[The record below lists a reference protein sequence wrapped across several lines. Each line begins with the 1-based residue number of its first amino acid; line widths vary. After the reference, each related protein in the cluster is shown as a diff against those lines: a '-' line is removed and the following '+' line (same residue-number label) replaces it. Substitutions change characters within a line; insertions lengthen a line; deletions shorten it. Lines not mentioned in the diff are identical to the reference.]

1 MTEYLSALR
10 AKDSTPYTNLIM
22 NTDAEKQILLNILQE
37 EDNKGIEEKVA
48 EKEEED
54 EEKEELEEKEEKEED
69 EDTTLTNIEKET
81 TVHPLMESVGEI
93 QVKNSSIFFLN
104 KFKLQLFQN
113 TFINAL
119 KNRLYWW
126 NVYDKGVFENR
137 YFKHIIPKL
146 QRKINKTVFFI

>member
-10 AKDSTPYTNLIM
+10 AKDSTPYSNLIM

-37 EDNKGIEEKVA
+37 KDNKGIEEKVA

-69 EDTTLTNIEKET
+69 EETTLTNIEKET

-93 QVKNSSIFFLN
+93 QVKNSSFFFLIKKLN
-104 KFKLQLFQN
+104 FNIFKAPL
-113 TFINAL
+113 
-119 KNRLYWW
+119 
-126 NVYDKGVFENR
+126 
-137 YFKHIIPKL
+137 
-146 QRKINKTVFFI
+146 

>member
-10 AKDSTPYTNLIM
+10 AKDSTPYSNLIM

-37 EDNKGIEEKVA
+37 KDNKGIEEKVA

-69 EDTTLTNIEKET
+69 EETTLTNIEKET

-93 QVKNSSIFFLN
+93 QVKNSSIFFSD
-104 KFKLQLFQN
+104 KEIKLQHFQS
-113 TFINAL
+113 TSINA
-119 KNRLYWW
+119 
-126 NVYDKGVFENR
+126 
-137 YFKHIIPKL
+137 
-146 QRKINKTVFFI
+146 